1 MTAKISRRELIQKSL
16 FGFGALSLSVGFT
29 GCNDSSDQETATLQ
43 VNFEHGVASGDP
55 LQDRVILWTRL
66 TPSDSSARL
75 QVTWEIAL
83 DQQFKQIIKTDKV
96 TTAAAQDFTVK
107 VDAIGLKPNQS
118 YFYRFSFGDKISP
131 IGQTKTLPTSTSKV
145 SFAVCSCSNYPAGY
159 FYVYREMA
167 KQDVDV
173 VIHLGDYIYEYGAD
187 GYAAEDA
194 AKLGRTL
201 AADND
206 KEIIKL
212 DDYRKRYALYRKDK
226 DLQSLHHRHPFIV
239 IWDDHELA
247 NDAWRE
253 GAENHT
259 EETANAK
266 NEGKFSERK
275 LAALQAYFEWMPIR
289 PVDNQH
295 IKIYRQF
302 NFGGLVNLMMLDT
315 RIIARDEQLEY
326 GKFIN
331 PMTGKLDA
339 VAFQAA
345 LFNSTRTIMGETQRE
360 WLLGNKEKNIVG
372 VIQSSNA
379 TWDVLG
385 QQILMTKMFVPA
397 ELLQALAE
405 ITAGNP
411 SLDTLNKMNAQIT
424 ELVKLKLRLIQGD
437 PTLTAQDKARV
448 LTVAPYNLD
457 AWDGYF
463 AEREIVYGTLAQLKK
478 KVVVLAGDTH
488 NAWSS
493 NLYSK
498 DGVFVGV
505 ELATSSVSSPGL
517 EKYLNIPLDQLQ
529 QFEFAFTTLI
539 DELNY
544 CNLNQRGYLIVQFD
558 ETQVQSQWIYVDSIK
573 KPEYVIDKSRG
584 YQLSLDNNLL
594 PVKTGQQVA

>member
-16 FGFGALSLSVGFT
+16 FGFGALSLTAGLT

-66 TPSDSSARL
+66 TPSESSARL

-96 TTAAAQDFTVK
+96 MTTAAYDFTVK
-107 VDAIGLKPNQS
+107 VDATGLKADQS
-118 YFYRFSFGDKISP
+118 YFYRFIFGDKVSP
-131 IGQTKTLPTSTSKV
+131 IGQTKTLPSSATKV
-145 SFAVCSCSNYPAGY
+145 SFAVCSCSYYPVGY

-167 KQDVDV
+167 KQNVDV

-187 GYAAEDA
+187 GYAKDEAVR
-194 AKLGRTL
+194 KLE
-201 AADND
+201 ADNNT
-206 KEIIKL
+206 EIIKL
-212 DDYRKRYALYRKDK
+212 NDYRKRYALYRKDK
-226 DLQSLHHRHPFIV
+226 DLQALHQRHPFIV
-239 IWDDHELA
+239 VWDDHELA

-259 EETANAK
+259 EETAQAK
-266 NEGKFSERK
+266 NEGKFLERK

-289 PVDNQH
+289 PVDEQH
-295 IKIYRQF
+295 TKIYRQF
-302 NFGGLVNLMMLDT
+302 DFGGLVNLMMLDA
-315 RIIARDEQLEY
+315 RIIARDEQLNY
-326 GKFIN
+326 ANYMTANGLDIAKFQTDWIN
-331 PMTGKLDA
+331 P
-339 VAFQAA
+339 
-345 LFNSTRTIMGETQRE
+345 TRTLMGETQRE
-360 WLLGNKEKNIVG
+360 WLLGSKEKNIVG
-372 VIQSSNA
+372 VLQSSTA

-385 QQILMTKMFVPA
+385 QQILMTKMLVPA
-397 ELLQALAE
+397 ELLFALAE
-405 ITAGNP
+405 ITSGHP
-411 SLDTLNKMNAQIT
+411 SDETLEKMNAQIA
-424 ELVKLKLRLIQGD
+424 ELITLKIRLQKGD
-437 PTLTAQDKARV
+437 PSLTAQEKARV

-463 AEREIVYGTLAQLKK
+463 AEREIVYAAVAQLKK

-517 EKYLNIPLDQLQ
+517 EKYLDIPLAQLQ

-544 CNLNQRGYLIVQFD
+544 CNLNQRGYLVVQFD
-558 ETQVQSQWIYVDSIK
+558 AVQVQSQWIYLDSIK
-573 KPEYVIDKSRG
+573 KSDYAVDQSRG
-584 YQLSLDNNLL
+584 YQLTLDKNLVT
-594 PVKTGQQVA
+594 VKTGQQVA

>member
-16 FGFGALSLSVGFT
+16 FGFGALSLSASLT
-29 GCNDSSDQETATLQ
+29 GCNNSSDKENHSLK
-43 VNFEHGVASGDP
+43 VSFEHGVASGDP

-66 TPSDSSARL
+66 TPNDASARL
-75 QVTWEIAL
+75 QVTWQIAL

-96 TTAAAQDFTVK
+96 ITTASDDFTVK
-107 VDAIGLKPNQS
+107 VDATGLKADQS
-118 YFYRFSFGDKISP
+118 YFYRFIFGDKISP
-131 IGQTKTLPTSTSKV
+131 VGQTKTLPTSTSKV
-145 SFAVCSCSNYPAGY
+145 SFAVCSCSYYPVGY
-159 FYVYREMA
+159 FHVYREMA
-167 KQDVDV
+167 KQNVDV
-173 VIHLGDYIYEYGAD
+173 VIHLGDYIYEYGTD
-187 GYAAEDA
+187 GYAKDEAVR
-194 AKLGRTL
+194 KLE
-201 AADND
+201 ADNNT
-206 KEIIKL
+206 EILKI

-226 DLQSLHHRHPFIV
+226 DLQALHHRHPFIV

-259 EETANAK
+259 EETPNAK
-266 NEGKFSERK
+266 NEGKFLERQ

-315 RIIARDEQLEY
+315 RIIARDEQLNY
-326 GKFIN
+326 LKFIN
-331 PMTGKLDA
+331 PMTGQLDT

-345 LFNSTRTIMGETQRE
+345 LFNSTRSILGQTQRE
-360 WLLGNKEKNIVG
+360 WLLGDKEKNIIG

-385 QQILMTKMFVPA
+385 QQVLMTKMLVPA

-411 SLDTLNKMNAQIT
+411 SDDTLTKMQAQIK
-424 ELVKLKLRLIQGD
+424 ELVTLKMRLKQGD
-437 PTLTAQDKARV
+437 PTLTLQEKARV

-463 AEREIVYGTLAQLKK
+463 AEREMLYGTLAQLKK
-478 KVVVLAGDTH
+478 KIVVLAGDTH

-493 NLYSK
+493 NLYSQ
-498 DGVFVGV
+498 DGAFVGV
-505 ELATSSVSSPGL
+505 ELATSSVSSPGM
-517 EKYLNIPLDQLQ
+517 EKYLNIPTDQLQ

-539 DELNY
+539 DELSY
-544 CNLNQRGYLIVQFD
+544 CNLNQRGYLMVEFN
-558 ETQVQSQWIYVDSIK
+558 EEKVHSEWIFVDSIK
-573 KPEYVIDKSRG
+573 KSEYQVDTARH
-584 YQLSLDNNLL
+584 YQLDLDLDLL
-594 PVKTGQQVA
+594 SIQTNQQVA